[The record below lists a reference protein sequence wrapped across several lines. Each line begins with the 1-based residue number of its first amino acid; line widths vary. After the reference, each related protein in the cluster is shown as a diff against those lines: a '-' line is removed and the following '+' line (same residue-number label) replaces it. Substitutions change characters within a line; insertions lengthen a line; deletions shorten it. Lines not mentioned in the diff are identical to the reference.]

1 MIKPG
6 GHLRLRNAERRKCSP
21 NDASPN
27 GCMDTLAR
35 LIDRRAPIDPAT
47 PCAEVGAMFHANAD
61 AAAIA
66 VAVDGKPLGL
76 VYRDVFLGQM
86 AVAPDLA
93 SRPVADLMDIEPRK
107 VFAGIRAAEFV
118 ERIAQSAIPVFRSAY
133 VAVDEAG
140 DYVGVGGL
148 NSLLTSHRR
157 RQREADDAMALVE
170 RMAHDIGHH
179 LEGVLA
185 FTERLEQS
193 RLTPDASA
201 YVRAIGDTSR
211 DMSQVLGRAMD
222 LRRAATGGL
231 TLSPAPALLRDLSDA
246 VEARWAPRAAEG
258 GSTLLFSYDGDPE
271 AAALIDADR
280 VLQVFDA
287 LIESALAHGRG
298 VIEASLKARAVGGGG
313 LRLEGRVRDNAAG
326 SAEVRLA
333 RVFDPLGMAS
343 IEDRNELALGVA
355 MALAHGLTRT
365 MGGPLRAEANMGAG
379 LTLQFSL
386 TVPEATLAA
395 PTAEEPMLDTRSA
408 HILIVDDNATNRMVA
423 EALCEMFDCTSEQV
437 ADGVEAVEAARS
449 GRFDLILMDIKM
461 PRMDGVTATRAIREL
476 PGRAGQAP
484 IVALTANA
492 DPNDVATYI
501 AAGMQD
507 VVEKPIKP
515 ERLAVVLSA
524 LLAGDDEDA
533 EAAA

>member
-1 MIKPG
+1 
-6 GHLRLRNAERRKCSP
+6 
-21 NDASPN
+21 
-27 GCMDTLAR
+27 MDTLAR

-47 PCAEVGAMFHANAD
+47 PCADVAAIFDDQAH

-66 VAVDGKPLGL
+66 VVVDGKPVGL
-76 VYRDVFLGQM
+76 VYRDVFRGQM

-93 SRPVADLMDIEPRK
+93 RRPICDVMDAEPRT
-107 VFAGIRAAEFV
+107 VESSLSAAAFV
-118 ERIAQSAIPVFRSAY
+118 DRLTQISTPVFRSAY
-133 VAVDEAG
+133 IAVDEAG
-140 DYVGVGGL
+140 DYLGVGGL
-148 NSLLTSHRR
+148 SSLLTSHRR

-170 RMAHDIGHH
+170 RMAHDIGRH

-231 TLSPAPALLRDLSDA
+231 ALTPAPALLRDLSDA
-246 VEARWAPRAAEG
+246 VEARWGPRAAEG

-271 AAALIDADR
+271 AAALIDAAR

-287 LIESALAHGRG
+287 LIESALASGRG
-298 VIEASLKARAVGGGG
+298 VIEASLKVHRVENG
-313 LRLEGRVRDNAAG
+313 LMLEGRVRDNTAG
-326 SAEVRLA
+326 SAQARLA
-333 RVFDPLGMAS
+333 RVFNPLGAGV
-343 IEDRNELALGVA
+343 IEDSNELALGVG
-355 MALAHGLTRT
+355 MALAHGLTRA
-365 MGGPLRAEANMGAG
+365 MGGPLRAEANTGAG
-379 LTLQFSL
+379 LTVQFALS
-386 TVPEATLAA
+386 VPEAVLAA
-395 PTAEEPMLDTRSA
+395 PADDEPRLDARSA
-408 HILIVDDNATNRMVA
+408 HLLIVDDNATNRMVA

-437 ADGVEAVEAARS
+437 ADGVEAVEAAKS

-476 PGRAGQAP
+476 PGRNGAVP

-492 DPNDVATYI
+492 DPTDVATYI

-524 LLAGDDEDA
+524 LLGDDAEDVDA
-533 EAAA
+533 EEDGDAEVAA

>member
-1 MIKPG
+1 
-6 GHLRLRNAERRKCSP
+6 
-21 NDASPN
+21 
-27 GCMDTLAR
+27 MDTLAR
-35 LIDRRAPIDPAT
+35 LIDRRAPIDPTT
-47 PCAEVGAMFHANAD
+47 PCAEVGAIFRAQAD
-61 AAAIA
+61 VAAIA
-66 VAVDGKPLGL
+66 VAVDNKPVGL

-86 AVAPDLA
+86 AVAPELA
-93 SRPVADLMDIEPRK
+93 NRPVAEVMDEAPRT
-107 VFAGIRAAEFV
+107 VDAALPAAAFV
-118 ERIAQSAIPVFRSAY
+118 ERMSQSATPIFRSAY

-231 TLSPAPALLRDLSDA
+231 ALSPAPALLRDLSDA

-271 AAALIDADR
+271 AAAMIDTGR

-298 VIEASLKARAVGGGG
+298 VIEASLKARPVNLDHGRG
-313 LRLEGRVRDNAAG
+313 LKLEVRVRDNAAG

-333 RVFDPLGMAS
+333 RVFDPLGAGS
-343 IEDRNELALGVA
+343 IEDRNELALGVG
-355 MALAHGLTRT
+355 MALAHGLTRA

-386 TVPEATLAA
+386 TVPEAVLASEVDDE
-395 PTAEEPMLDTRSA
+395 PTMDARSA

-437 ADGVEAVEAARS
+437 VDGVEAVEAAKS

-461 PRMDGVTATRAIREL
+461 PRMDGVSATRAIREL
-476 PGRAGQAP
+476 SGPAGGVP

-524 LLAGDDEDA
+524 LLGGDDEDTDA

>member
-1 MIKPG
+1 
-6 GHLRLRNAERRKCSP
+6 
-21 NDASPN
+21 
-27 GCMDTLAR
+27 MDTLAR

-47 PCAEVGAMFHANAD
+47 PCADVAAMFHAHSH
-61 AAAIA
+61 AAALA
-66 VAVDGKPLGL
+66 VVVDGKPLGL

-86 AVAPDLA
+86 AVAPALA
-93 SRPVADLMDIEPRK
+93 DRPVSEIMDREPRTIE
-107 VFAGIRAAEFV
+107 AGVSSADFV
-118 ERIAQSAIPVFRSAY
+118 DRLAQSATPIFRSAY
-133 VAVDEAG
+133 VAVDDAG

-148 NSLLTSHRR
+148 SSLLTSHRR

-193 RLTPDASA
+193 RLTPDAAA

-231 TLSPAPALLRDLSDA
+231 TLSPTPVLLRDFADT

-287 LIESALAHGRG
+287 LIESALASGRG
-298 VIEASLKARAVGGGG
+298 VIEASLKVHQVENG
-313 LRLEGRVRDNAAG
+313 LMLEGRVRDNTAG
-326 SAEVRLA
+326 SADVRLA
-333 RVFDPLGMAS
+333 RVFNPLSAGS
-343 IEDRNELALGVA
+343 IEDSNELALGVG
-355 MALAHGLTRT
+355 MALANGLTRA

-379 LTLQFSL
+379 LTVQFSL
-386 TVPEATLAA
+386 SVPEAVLPSRAD
-395 PTAEEPMLDTRSA
+395 EEPMLDARSA

-437 ADGVEAVEAARS
+437 ADGVEAVEAAKS

-476 PGRAGQAP
+476 PGRAGAAP

-524 LLAGDDEDA
+524 LLSDDQDETDDA

>member
-1 MIKPG
+1 
-6 GHLRLRNAERRKCSP
+6 
-21 NDASPN
+21 
-27 GCMDTLAR
+27 MDTLAR

-47 PCAEVGAMFHANAD
+47 PCADVAAMFHVHAE
-61 AAAIA
+61 AAAFA
-66 VAVDGKPLGL
+66 VVVDGKPVGL
-76 VYRDVFLGQM
+76 VYRDVFQGQM

-93 SRPVADLMDIEPRK
+93 NRPICDVMDREPRA
-107 VFAGIRAAEFV
+107 VDATVSSAAFV
-118 ERIAQSAIPVFRSAY
+118 DRLAQSATPIFRSAY
-133 VAVDEAG
+133 VAIDDAG

-148 NSLLTSHRR
+148 SSLLTSHRR

-179 LEGVLA
+179 LEGVLS

-231 TLSPAPALLRDLSDA
+231 TLTPTPSLLRDLSDA

-258 GSTLLFSYDGDPE
+258 GSTLLFSYDGAPD

-280 VLQVFDA
+280 ILQVFDA
-287 LIESALAHGRG
+287 LIESALASGRG
-298 VIEASLKARAVGGGG
+298 VIEASLKVHDVDNG
-313 LRLEGRVRDNAAG
+313 LMLEGRVRDNTAG

-333 RVFDPLGMAS
+333 RVFNPLGAGS
-343 IEDRNELALGVA
+343 IEDSNELALGVG
-355 MALAHGLTRT
+355 MALAHGLTRA

-379 LTLQFSL
+379 LTVQFSL
-386 TVPEATLAA
+386 TVPEATLV
-395 PTAEEPMLDTRSA
+395 AEANDPVMDARSA

-437 ADGVEAVEAARS
+437 VDGVEAVEAAKS

-476 PGRAGQAP
+476 PGRAGAAP

-492 DPNDVATYI
+492 DPKDIATYI

-524 LLAGDDEDA
+524 LLGDEDDDTDGDA

>member
-1 MIKPG
+1 
-6 GHLRLRNAERRKCSP
+6 
-21 NDASPN
+21 
-27 GCMDTLAR
+27 
-35 LIDRRAPIDPAT
+35 
-47 PCAEVGAMFHANAD
+47 MFHAQPD
-61 AAAIA
+61 AGAIA
-66 VAVDGKPLGL
+66 VVLDGKPVGL
-76 VYRDVFLGQM
+76 VYRDVFLGQTL
-86 AVAPDLA
+86 VAPDLA
-93 SRPVADLMDIEPRK
+93 DCPISQVMDSEPRT
-107 VFAGIRAAEFV
+107 VSARVSATDFV
-118 ERIAQSAIPVFRSAY
+118 DSLAQSAIPIFRSAY
-133 VAVDEAG
+133 IAIDAEG

-148 NSLLTSHRR
+148 SSLLTSHRR
-157 RQREADDAMALVE
+157 HQGEADDAMALVE

-179 LEGVLA
+179 LEGVLS

-193 RLTPDASA
+193 RLTPDAAA

-246 VEARWAPRAAEG
+246 VESRWAPRAAEG

-271 AAALIDADR
+271 AAALIDAGR

-287 LIESALAHGRG
+287 LIESALASGRG
-298 VIEASLKARAVGGGG
+298 VIEASLKVHHVENG
-313 LRLEGRVRDNAAG
+313 LMLEGRVRDNTAG
-326 SAEVRLA
+326 SPEARLA
-333 RVFDPLGMAS
+333 RVFNPLGPGS
-343 IEDRNELALGVA
+343 IEDSNELALGVG
-355 MALAHGLTRT
+355 MALAHCLTRA
-365 MGGPLRAEANMGAG
+365 MGGPLRAEANTGAG
-379 LTLQFSL
+379 LTVQFALS
-386 TVPEATLAA
+386 VPEATLAA
-395 PTAEEPMLDTRSA
+395 TTDDEPMMDARSA

-437 ADGVEAVEAARS
+437 ADGVEAVEAAKS

-476 PGRAGQAP
+476 PGRAGGVP

-492 DPNDVATYI
+492 DPNDVATYV

-524 LLAGDDEDA
+524 LLGDDEDDA

>member
-1 MIKPG
+1 
-6 GHLRLRNAERRKCSP
+6 
-21 NDASPN
+21 
-27 GCMDTLAR
+27 MDTLDR

-47 PCAEVGAMFHANAD
+47 PCADVRAIFLAEAHAA
-61 AAAIA
+61 A
-66 VAVDGKPLGL
+66 VAVVVAGKPVGL

-86 AVAPDLA
+86 AVADLDA
-93 SRPVADLMDIEPRK
+93 RPVSEVMDREPRT
-107 VFAGIRAAEFV
+107 VECSLTATAFV
-118 ERIAQSAIPVFRSAY
+118 ESITQSAIPVFRSAY
-133 VAVDEAG
+133 VSVDEAG

-148 NSLLTSHRR
+148 SSLLASHRR
-157 RQREADDAMALVE
+157 RQREAEEAMALVE
-170 RMAHDIGHH
+170 RMAVDVSHH

-193 RLTPDASA
+193 RLTPDAAA

-231 TLSPAPALLRDLSDA
+231 TLTPAPSLLRDLSDA
-246 VEARWAPRAAEG
+246 VEARWSARAAEG

-287 LIESALAHGRG
+287 LIDSALSSGRG
-298 VIEASLKARAVGGGG
+298 VIEASLKARPVNLEHGGG
-313 LRLEGRVRDNAAG
+313 LRLEGRVRDNTAG
-326 SAEVRLA
+326 SPEERLA
-333 RVFDPLGMAS
+333 RVYDPLGAGS
-343 IEDRNELALGVA
+343 IEDRNELALGVS
-355 MALAHGLTRT
+355 MALAHGLTRA
-365 MGGPLRAEANMGAG
+365 MGGPLRAEANLGAG
-379 LTLQFSL
+379 LTLHFSV
-386 TVPEATLAA
+386 TA
-395 PTAEEPMLDTRSA
+395 PQVNMIQGPAEEPTMDARSA

-437 ADGVEAVEAARS
+437 VDGLEAVEAAKS

-461 PRMDGVTATRAIREL
+461 PRMDGVAATRAIREL
-476 PGRAGQAP
+476 PGRAGSAP

-492 DPNDVATYI
+492 DPADVATYV

-524 LLAGDDEDA
+524 LLGGDNENADA

>member
-1 MIKPG
+1 
-6 GHLRLRNAERRKCSP
+6 
-21 NDASPN
+21 
-27 GCMDTLAR
+27 MDTLAR

-47 PCAEVGAMFHANAD
+47 PCAEVRALFDVQANL
-61 AAAIA
+61 AALA
-66 VAVDGKPLGL
+66 VVADGKPVGL

-93 SRPVADLMDIEPRK
+93 RRPVSEIMDRNPRTVAADLCVTD
-107 VFAGIRAAEFV
+107 FV
-118 ERIAQSAIPVFRSAY
+118 DRIANSPTPVFRSAY
-133 VAVDEAG
+133 VGVDQDG
-140 DYVGVGGL
+140 GYVGVGGL

-157 RQREADDAMALVE
+157 RQREADEAMALVE

-179 LEGVLA
+179 LDGVLA

-211 DMSQVLGRAMD
+211 DMSLVLGRAMD
-222 LRRAATGGL
+222 LRRAVTGGL

-298 VIEASLKARAVGGGG
+298 VIEASLKARPVYLETGEGG
-313 LRLEGRVRDNAAG
+313 LKLEARVRDNAAG

-343 IEDRNELALGVA
+343 MEDRNELALGVG
-355 MALAHGLTRT
+355 MALAHGLTRA
-365 MGGPLRAEANMGAG
+365 MGGPLRAEANLGAG

-386 TVPEATLAA
+386 TAPEASL
-395 PTAEEPMLDTRSA
+395 TAEADDEPMLDARSA

-437 ADGVEAVEAARS
+437 VDGVEAVEAAKS

-476 PGRAGQAP
+476 PGRAGSAP

-524 LLAGDDEDA
+524 LLGADEDENA

>member
-1 MIKPG
+1 
-6 GHLRLRNAERRKCSP
+6 
-21 NDASPN
+21 
-27 GCMDTLAR
+27 MDTLAR

-47 PCAEVGAMFHANAD
+47 PCADVAAMFHAHAH
-61 AAAIA
+61 AAAFA
-66 VAVDGKPLGL
+66 VVADGKPLGL
-76 VYRDVFLGQM
+76 VYRDVFQGQM
-86 AVAPDLA
+86 AVAPALA
-93 SRPVADLMDIEPRK
+93 DRPISEIMDREPRTIEAD
-107 VFAGIRAAEFV
+107 VSSADFV
-118 ERIAQSAIPVFRSAY
+118 DRLAQSATPIFRSAY
-133 VAVDEAG
+133 VAVDDAG

-148 NSLLTSHRR
+148 SSLLTSHRR

-193 RLTPDASA
+193 RLTPDAAA

-231 TLSPAPALLRDLSDA
+231 TLSPTPVLLRDFADT
-246 VEARWAPRAAEG
+246 VESRWAPRAAEG

-287 LIESALAHGRG
+287 LIESALASGRG
-298 VIEASLKARAVGGGG
+298 VIEASLKVHQVENG
-313 LRLEGRVRDNAAG
+313 LMLEGRVRDNAAG

-333 RVFDPLGMAS
+333 RVFNPLGAGS
-343 IEDRNELALGVA
+343 IEDRNELALGVG

-379 LTLQFSL
+379 LTVQFSL
-386 TVPEATLAA
+386 SVPEAVL
-395 PTAEEPMLDTRSA
+395 TARADEEPMLDARSA

-437 ADGVEAVEAARS
+437 CDGVEAVEAAKS

-476 PGRAGQAP
+476 PGRAGAAP

-524 LLAGDDEDA
+524 LLSDDADETDDA

>member
-1 MIKPG
+1 
-6 GHLRLRNAERRKCSP
+6 
-21 NDASPN
+21 
-27 GCMDTLAR
+27 MDTLAR

-47 PCAEVGAMFHANAD
+47 ACAEVRALFDVLAE

-66 VAVDGKPLGL
+66 VVVDGKPVGL

-86 AVAPDLA
+86 AVAPHLA
-93 SRPVADLMDIEPRK
+93 ARPVAEVMDVHPRTID
-107 VFAGIRAAEFV
+107 ADMPAADFV
-118 ERIAQSAIPVFRSAY
+118 EHIAHSATPIFRSAY
-133 VAVDEAG
+133 VAVDKAG

-157 RQREADDAMALVE
+157 RQREADEAMALVE

-179 LEGVLA
+179 LEGVLS

-211 DMSQVLGRAMD
+211 DMNLVLGRAMD

-231 TLSPAPALLRDLSDA
+231 ALSPAPALLRDLSDA

-258 GSTLLFSYDGDPE
+258 GSTLLFSYDGDPD

-280 VLQVFDA
+280 VMQVFDA
-287 LIESALAHGRG
+287 LIESALASGRG
-298 VIEASLKARAVGGGG
+298 VIEASLKARSVEGG
-313 LRLEGRVRDNAAG
+313 LKLDVRVRDNATG

-333 RVFDPLGMAS
+333 RVFDPLGAAS
-343 IEDRNELALGVA
+343 MEDRNELALGVG
-355 MALAHGLTRT
+355 MALAQGLTRA
-365 MGGPLRAEANMGAG
+365 MGAPLRAEANLGAG
-379 LTLQFSL
+379 LTLQFTL
-386 TVPEATLAA
+386 VAPEAILA
-395 PTAEEPMLDTRSA
+395 TETDDEPMMDARSA

-437 ADGVEAVEAARS
+437 TDGVEAVEAARS

-476 PGRAGQAP
+476 PGRAGSAP

-515 ERLAVVLSA
+515 ERLAIVLSA
-524 LLAGDDEDA
+524 LLGGDDEDEGA